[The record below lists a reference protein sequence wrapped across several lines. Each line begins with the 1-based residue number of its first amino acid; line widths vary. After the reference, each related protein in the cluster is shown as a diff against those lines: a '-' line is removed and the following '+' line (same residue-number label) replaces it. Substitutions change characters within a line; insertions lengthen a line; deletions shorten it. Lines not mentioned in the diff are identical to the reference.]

1 MDLLQS
7 HGGSMIMLAKG
18 NRSQQV
24 TDACHKHGGFYLGS
38 IGGPAAVLAQQS
50 IKHLECVAYPELGME
65 AIWKIEVEDFRRL
78 SCSMTK
84 VTTSSSKSSTNS
96 ARTALSNLFGPAP
109 GSMLPG
115 DPPGPPLCDCN
126 FTLAGE

>member
-1 MDLLQS
+1 MDLQS

-50 IKHLECVAYPELGME
+50 IKHLEM
-65 AIWKIEVEDFRRL
+65 RRL
-78 SCSMTK
+78 SGAGYGSYLENR
-84 VTTSSSKSSTNS
+84 S
-96 ARTALSNLFGPAP
+96 RRFP
-109 GSMLPG
+109 GVYPG
-115 DPPGPPLCDCN
+115 R
-126 FTLAGE
+126 

>member
-50 IKHLECVAYPELGME
+50 IKHLECVAYRAGYGSYLENRS
-65 AIWKIEVEDFRRL
+65 EDFPAFIL
-78 SCSMTK
+78 VDDKGNGFFQQIVNKQCANCTK
-84 VTTSSSKSSTNS
+84 VTSSAQRLACCQVIPTGH
-96 ARTALSNLFGPAP
+96 LFY
-109 GSMLPG
+109 
-115 DPPGPPLCDCN
+115 DCN